1 MKASQEAKSLLET
14 RLSNVV
20 FINAG
25 GNIVSDNINSLPTGG
40 TFVLSQG
47 ISQDVETGSHIE
59 VSGLN
64 LSAGISSKNEIG
76 RGNLAVG
83 AFVEYGKGKYDSYL
97 DDGTHGKGE
106 SIYYGGGVV
115 AKFIANSGLYAE
127 GSLRGG
133 RTDYDYASDNGL
145 LNTNN
150 FTFDLKS
157 NYFGAHFGLG
167 REFYSDNNIFD
178 LYAKYYYLRVGGTSF
193 TQGGVGVEFDSVE
206 SHRARVGFRDS
217 LKFGEYNSLYIGAA
231 YEYEFSGE
239 ANGIVS
245 HPAFGSA
252 DIASPKLKGSTGIGE
267 IGYVFENGRL
277 KFDIGAKGFV
287 GKQRG
292 YSGNIGFTFKF

>member
-1 MKASQEAKSLLET
+1 MLET
-14 RLSNVV
+14 RLANVIL
-20 FINAG
+20 INSG
-25 GNIVSDNINSLPTGG
+25 GNIVSDNINSLLNGE

-47 ISQDVETGSHIE
+47 ISQDVETGSHVE
-59 VSGLN
+59 ATGVN
-64 LSAGISSKNEIG
+64 FVAGISSNNETSK
-76 RGNLAVG
+76 GNLTVG
-83 AFVEYGKGKYDSYL
+83 AFAEYGKGKYDSYL
-97 DDGTHGKGE
+97 DDGTHGKGD
-106 SIYYGGGVV
+106 SRYYGGGVA
-115 AKFIANSGLYAE
+115 AKFTANSGLYAE

-145 LNTNN
+145 LNTNS

-178 LYAKYYYLRVGGTSF
+178 LYAKYYYLRVGGNSF

-231 YEYEFSGE
+231 YEYEFVGE
-239 ANGIVS
+239 ANGMVS

-252 DIASPKLKGSTGIGE
+252 GIASPSLKGSTGIGE
-267 IGYVFENGRL
+267 IGYIFENGRFR
-277 KFDIGAKGFV
+277 FDIGAKGFV
-287 GKQRG
+287 GRQRG